1 MSWQAGAYLILA
13 FVLVGGFVWYERSR
27 PPSQIVALVAAMAAL
42 AVAGR
47 VAFPVLPNVVATTDV
62 VFFTGYAI
70 GGAPGFVV
78 GALAGLVSNFWLG
91 QGPWTPWQMAGWGLC
106 GIGGAALAVITG
118 RRLGR
123 FGLAAACGIAGL
135 LYGALLDFS
144 LMVTYGGE
152 QSLDRFLALSARGVP
167 FNIAH
172 ATGNIVIAL
181 VAGPALVRMLVRF
194 RERFEVAWGQEPTVG
209 EGTGPPLLTHPPIP
223 SSGGTGPLPLLL
235 VATCVLVLGGLS
247 NSVTSSNA
255 ARGGSTITWLRGAQN
270 ADGGFGTGPGVESDP
285 SMTGW
290 VSLGAE
296 AAGVNPLDLGRA
308 GKTPI
313 SYLRANAADV
323 RSVGDVERTILVL
336 RGAGLGARGLAGHD
350 LVAEL
355 RGHRGPD
362 GSFSGQVN
370 LTAFG
375 VLALDAARAR
385 AGNGASAAWLS
396 GVQNPD
402 GGWGFAA
409 RAPSDADSTG
419 AAMQA
424 LAAAG
429 GQGAALGKAVAYLR
443 AAQRP
448 GGGFP
453 LAGGAVNSQSTAWAV
468 QGLVAAHTDPGS
480 LRRGGT
486 PLSYLSARRAPDGH
500 YRYSAGLD
508 QTPAWVT
515 GQALLAVNRK
525 PFPLVTVA
533 RSRAAAP
540 AKSSGVS
547 PAAPGP
553 VAPAAKNPLQ
563 PAAGGKA
570 KKKQPVKGHGS
581 SAAAKIPAAPVAPSD
596 TSAPSD
602 TPEPVGDDGPST
614 AMLAGGGV
622 AGACL
627 LAGGGWL
634 LYRRRLA
641 G

>member
-1 MSWQAGAYLILA
+1 VSWQAGSYLILA
-13 FVLVGGFVWYERSR
+13 LVLVGGFVWYERSR

-106 GIGGAALAVITG
+106 GIGGAALATVTG

-135 LYGALLDFS
+135 LFGALLDFS
-144 LMVTYGGE
+144 LMVTYGGD

-181 VAGPALVRMLVRF
+181 AAGPALVRMLIRF
-194 RERFEVAWGQEPTVG
+194 RERFEVEWGG
-209 EGTGPPLLTHPPIP
+209 EGANPPLLAHPPIP
-223 SSGGTGPLPLLL
+223 SSGGIGPLPVIVL
-235 VATCVLVLGGLS
+235 ATCALAIGGLS
-247 NSVTSSNA
+247 NAVTPASASK
-255 ARGGSTITWLRGAQN
+255 GGATLTWLRGIQN

-290 VSLGAE
+290 VALGVE
-296 AAGVNPLDLGRA
+296 AAGVNPLDLA
-308 GKTPI
+308 KSGKTPI

-323 RSVGDVERTILVL
+323 RSVGDIERTILVL
-336 RGAGLGARGLAGHD
+336 RGAGLGARGFSGHD

-355 RGHRGPD
+355 LRERGGD
-362 GSFSGQVN
+362 GSLSGQVN

-375 VLALDAARAR
+375 VLALDAAGAR
-385 AGNGASAAWLS
+385 GGNGASAAWLAA
-396 GVQNPD
+396 VQNPD

-409 RAPSDADSTG
+409 RTPSDADSTG
-419 AAMQA
+419 AAIQA
-424 LAAAG
+424 LAATG
-429 GQGAALGKAVAYLR
+429 GQGAALSKAVAFLR
-443 AAQRP
+443 TAQRP

-468 QGLVAAHTDPGS
+468 QGLVAARTDPGS
-480 LRRGGT
+480 VRHGGT
-486 PLSYLSARRAPDGH
+486 PLAYLRARRAADGH
-500 YRYSAGLD
+500 YRYSAGSD
-508 QTPAWVT
+508 TTPAWVT

-525 PFPLVTVA
+525 AFPLAAVA
-533 RSRAAAP
+533 RSPSPTASTESATAASAPEAAA
-540 AKSSGVS
+540 ATGSAGVTKKKRNKD
-547 PAAPGP
+547 GRGQT
-553 VAPAAKNPLQ
+553 APAPAQVPASGSTPAGAGRPGGWTGYAPLGTAGEKRDDGGSNT
-563 PAAGGKA
+563 PLIAACGL
-570 KKKQPVKGHGS
+570 
-581 SAAAKIPAAPVAPSD
+581 AAAF
-596 TSAPSD
+596 
-602 TPEPVGDDGPST
+602 GLGF
-614 AMLAGGGV
+614 
-622 AGACL
+622 
-627 LAGGGWL
+627 GGWL
-634 LYRRRLA
+634 IYHRRLQD
-641 G
+641 

>member
-1 MSWQAGAYLILA
+1 VSWQAGSYLILA
-13 FVLVGGFVWYERSR
+13 LVLFGGFVWYERSR

-106 GIGGAALAVITG
+106 GIGGAALATLTG

-181 VAGPALVRMLVRF
+181 VAGPALVRMLIRF
-194 RERFEVAWGQEPTVG
+194 RERFEVAWGG
-209 EGTGPPLLTHPPIP
+209 EGTGPPLLAHPPIP
-223 SSGGTGPLPLLL
+223 SSGGTGPLPAIVLATLLAL
-235 VATCVLVLGGLS
+235 AIGALS
-247 NSVTSSNA
+247 NAVTPASA
-255 ARGGSTITWLRGAQN
+255 AKGGSTLTWLRGIQN

-290 VSLGAE
+290 VALGAE
-296 AAGVNPLDLGRA
+296 SAGVNPLDLGKA

-323 RSVGDVERTILVL
+323 RSVGDIERTILVL
-336 RGAGLGARGLAGHD
+336 RGAGLGARGFAGHD

-355 RGHRGPD
+355 LKQRGGD

-375 VLALDAARAR
+375 VLALDAAGAR
-385 AGNGASAAWLS
+385 GGNGTSAAWLA
-396 GVQNPD
+396 GVENPD

-409 RAPSDADSTG
+409 RTPSDADSTG

-424 LAAAG
+424 LAATG
-429 GQGAALGKAVAYLR
+429 GQGAALSKAVAFLR
-443 AAQRP
+443 TAQRP

-468 QGLVAAHTDPGS
+468 QGLVAARTDPGS
-480 LRRGGT
+480 VRRSGT
-486 PLSYLSARRAPDGH
+486 PLGYLRARRAADGH
-500 YRYSAGLD
+500 YRYSASSD
-508 QTPAWVT
+508 TTPAWVT
-515 GQALLAVNRK
+515 GQALLAVNRQA
-525 PFPLVTVA
+525 FPLAAVS
-533 RSRAAAP
+533 RSPTATSTESATATSAPEAAAAP
-540 AKSSGVS
+540 AAKGASHHAASGKSTEK
-547 PAAPGP
+547 
-553 VAPAAKNPLQ
+553 APAASP
-563 PAAGGKA
+563 P
-570 KKKQPVKGHGS
+570 PT
-581 SAAAKIPAAPVAPSD
+581 AAAPTPPPPAVPPKA
-596 TSAPSD
+596 TS
-602 TPEPVGDDGPST
+602 EPDGDDGPST
-614 AMLAGGGV
+614 ALIA
-622 AGACL
+622 AGALAAAAL
-627 LAGGGWL
+627 LAGAAWL
-634 LYRRRLA
+634 LHRRAKRGGA
-641 G
+641 WRFTRT